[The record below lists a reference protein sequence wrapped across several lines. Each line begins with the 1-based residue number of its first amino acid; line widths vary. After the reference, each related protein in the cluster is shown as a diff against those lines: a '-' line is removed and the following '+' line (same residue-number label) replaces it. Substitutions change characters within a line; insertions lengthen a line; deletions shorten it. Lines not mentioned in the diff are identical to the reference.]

1 MIMRN
6 CVIYLVLW
14 GALILAGV
22 AVKRVGGHPELVV
35 FFHLPAAV
43 FLVMAGLSL
52 QNARRNE
59 YDAEV
64 AKVRAHGSGGE

>member
-1 MIMRN
+1 MRN
-6 CVIYLVLW
+6 CIIYLILW

-22 AVKRVGGHPELVV
+22 AVKRVGGHPEFVV

-52 QNARRNE
+52 QNARRADYE
-59 YDAEV
+59 SEV
-64 AKVRAHGSGGE
+64 AKVRTQISAGD